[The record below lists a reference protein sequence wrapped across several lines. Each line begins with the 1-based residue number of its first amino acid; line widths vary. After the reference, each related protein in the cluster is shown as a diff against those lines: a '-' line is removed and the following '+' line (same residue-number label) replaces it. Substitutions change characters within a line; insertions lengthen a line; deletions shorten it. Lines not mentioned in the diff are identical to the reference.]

1 MQYKIIH
8 LEVQYLIDNVVKIYV
23 RSPILK
29 NGVRHILEVRYLK
42 IKLYRMYF
50 KGTILK
56 KCSLNILKKSYT

>member
-42 IKLYRMYF
+42 IKLYRINF